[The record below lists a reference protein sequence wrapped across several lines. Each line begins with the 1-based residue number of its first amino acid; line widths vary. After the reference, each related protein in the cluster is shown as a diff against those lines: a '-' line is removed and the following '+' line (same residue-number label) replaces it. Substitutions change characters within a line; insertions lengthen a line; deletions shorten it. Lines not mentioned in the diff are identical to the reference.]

1 MKRFGK
7 RKVEVKK
14 WKSKMKKKGRALYL
28 ECRNKAKKVI
38 ANAMDE
44 EARKKI
50 QKIELLRM

>member
-1 MKRFGK
+1 
-7 RKVEVKK
+7 
-14 WKSKMKKKGRALYL
+14 MKKKGRALYL

-50 QKIELLRM
+50 QKIELLKM